1 VTKAF
6 LLGCVAQRVPAARL
20 EWDAAKMR
28 FTSSER
34 ANRLV
39 DPPYRSDY
47 SSTASMTPT
56 SWMSIPVVA
65 YHGR

>member
-1 VTKAF
+1 VTEAF

-39 DPPYRSDY
+39 DPPYRSEY
-47 SSTASMTPT
+47 R
-56 SWMSIPVVA
+56 I
-65 YHGR
+65 